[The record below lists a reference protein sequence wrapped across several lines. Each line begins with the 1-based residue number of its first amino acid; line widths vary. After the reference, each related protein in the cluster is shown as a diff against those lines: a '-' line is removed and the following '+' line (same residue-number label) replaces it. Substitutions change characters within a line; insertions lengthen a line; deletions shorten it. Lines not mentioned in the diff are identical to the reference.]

1 MHPYTRTKAFL
12 PQFAEA
18 LSLADKVILADIY
31 AARETDTLGI
41 SSEDI
46 VKLLKE
52 KGKEAWY
59 LPTFDEIEKFVM
71 EHCTQG
77 DLLITMGAGDV
88 VNVGENL
95 LAK

>member
-1 MHPYTRTKAFL
+1 M
-12 PQFAEA
+12 AE
-18 LSLADKVILADIY
+18 DKKKEIDVTVIEVTEEY
-31 AARETDTLGI
+31 
-41 SSEDI
+41 
-46 VKLLKE
+46 LKE